1 MAREDEGRSGGGH
14 QHHGSAHIPPTEQR
28 YDGVKGSISFG
39 VAFKGYFGGNNGFGL
54 GVGVEGDGDGS
65 ERD

>member
-1 MAREDEGRSGGGH
+1 MARDDEGRSAGGH

-39 VAFKGYFGGNNGFGL
+39 VAFKAFFGGVGMDGFG
-54 GVGVEGDGDGS
+54 
-65 ERD
+65 